1 LTIFDILKEIT
12 VTKSELDFK
21 NPEIDKLYD
30 VFMINRW
37 LSMVEAFIP
46 IIEACN
52 IKISKKSHY
61 NYLKTMIPKN
71 AIFFNYIKKN
81 VEINQNFEII
91 AKFYKIGIAEAKI
104 YYNNLN
110 IEDVQEIESYL
121 KNYARF

>member
-1 LTIFDILKEIT
+1 MTIFDILKEIT